1 VRAGRDG
8 ADATPT
14 PEEDPVTGPLNPEAL
29 NGALEHWPAAFGL
42 AHVLV
47 RDRSLAEDIC
57 QEAFLRLAGQRRRIA
72 DPDRV
77 KPLLMTIVRNL
88 AASEARRPSA
98 ESLDLSAE
106 TDGPLADPGS
116 PDPSRDAIGRET
128 RRQVRDVLDRLDP
141 FWRLVLY
148 LRDGLD
154 FSYAEIAE
162 VAARSEDVVRV
173 TLHRARRRV
182 REALERT
189 VTGGRNHE
197 PL

>member
-1 VRAGRDG
+1 
-8 ADATPT
+8 
-14 PEEDPVTGPLNPEAL
+14 VTGPLNPEAL
-29 NGALEHWPAAFGL
+29 NGALAHWPAAYGL
-42 AHVLV
+42 AQVLV

-57 QEAFLRLAGQRRRIA
+57 QEAFLRLADQRRRIT
-72 DPDRV
+72 DPGRV

-88 AASEARRPSA
+88 AASEARRPA
-98 ESLDLSAE
+98 AASLDRRTE

-116 PDPSRDAIGRET
+116 PDPSRDAAGRET
-128 RRQVRDVLDRLDP
+128 RRQVREVLDRLDP

-154 FSYAEIAE
+154 LSYAEIAE
-162 VAARSEDVVRV
+162 TAGRSEDVVRV

-189 VTGGRNHE
+189 GTGRIE
-197 PL
+197 S